1 MSSKPVAVLMLPLKV
16 GDVVAL
22 LNGEDAWE
30 MTMDYDADYDSVVI
44 RK

>member
-1 MSSKPVAVLMLPLKV
+1 MTNKPVAVLMLPLKV

-30 MTMDYDADYDSVVI
+30 MTMDYDVDYDSVVI